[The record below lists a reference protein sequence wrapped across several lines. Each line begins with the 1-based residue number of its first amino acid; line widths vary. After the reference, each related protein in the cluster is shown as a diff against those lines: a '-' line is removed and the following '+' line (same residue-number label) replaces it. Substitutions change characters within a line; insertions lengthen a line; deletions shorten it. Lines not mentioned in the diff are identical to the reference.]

1 MHTLYYLCHLC
12 HIWHFVYWMHLNR
25 CVVCRLHITYIYSK
39 PIWLISNVG
48 NSIEITE
55 IVYCWLEIWEIAK
68 WCQAS
73 TGSMSSS
80 TGKRKEIYKYL
91 APWPLYSMNWSVRP
105 DKRFRLAL
113 GSFIE
118 EYNNKVQV
126 ISLDE
131 DTSEFSAKRWVSDF
145 QLEMFYFLFPYLINW
160 NAYFCD

>member
-1 MHTLYYLCHLC
+1 
-12 HIWHFVYWMHLNR
+12 
-25 CVVCRLHITYIYSK
+25 
-39 PIWLISNVG
+39 
-48 NSIEITE
+48 
-55 IVYCWLEIWEIAK
+55 
-68 WCQAS
+68 
-73 TGSMSSS
+73 MSST

-131 DTSEFSAKRWVSDF
+131 DTSEFSAKRLVTVSSLHTICPKCMVLHD
-145 QLEMFYFLFPYLINW
+145 I
-160 NAYFCD
+160 